1 MAYDQSKLKEI
12 LDQDNIPYE
21 ILSHDPVRT
30 MEDVVRVLKVPLI
43 QTAKTLVVRCK
54 GELIFAVI
62 PGDKRLSKKMLADAL
77 SVSKGQLDMLS
88 PEKVEAT
95 TGIPLGGIPP
105 FGLGGRVVMD
115 EELLRQE
122 QIYCGFGS
130 LTSSLKVSP
139 KDIQK
144 IARATTRSI
153 SS

>member
-1 MAYDQSKLKEI
+1 MAYDQTKLKEI
-12 LDQDNIPYE
+12 LDRGNIPYE

-30 MEDVVRVLKVPLI
+30 MEDVVGVLKAPLAE
-43 QTAKTLVVRCK
+43 TAKTLVVRCK

-77 SVSKGQLDMLS
+77 SVGKGQLDMLS
-88 PEKVEAT
+88 PEKVEVA

-105 FGLGGRVVMD
+105 FGLDGCVVMD
-115 EELLRQE
+115 EELLRQK

-130 LTSSLKVSP
+130 LTSSLRVSP

-144 IARATTRSI
+144 IAGAITRSI

>member
-1 MAYDQSKLKEI
+1 MVYDQAKLKKI
-12 LDQDNIPYE
+12 LDQDNTPYE

-30 MEDVVRVLKVPLI
+30 MEDVVRVLKVPLT

-62 PGDKRLSKKMLADAL
+62 PGDKRLSKKMLADTL
-77 SVSKGQLDMLS
+77 SIGKGQLDMLS
-88 PEKVEAT
+88 PEKVEAV

-105 FGLGGRVVMD
+105 FGLDGRVVMD

-139 KDIQK
+139 RDIQK
-144 IARATTRSI
+144 IARAITRSI
-153 SS
+153 SC